1 MQIVLVCI
9 MRSALCR
16 LMVYFFL
23 HSQKHPN
30 AGIITPLAS
39 ISCPEIRSV
48 YMPSSSLIHAPEE
61 IITMNWL
68 AENVVGKLPEFDE
81 LTEEAQSLVR
91 LQGLTIYDN
100 AVMEE

>member
-1 MQIVLVCI
+1 
-9 MRSALCR
+9 
-16 LMVYFFL
+16 
-23 HSQKHPN
+23 
-30 AGIITPLAS
+30 
-39 ISCPEIRSV
+39 
-48 YMPSSSLIHAPEE
+48 
-61 IITMNWL
+61 MNWL